1 MMNCAGSFVVVE
13 TVLMSLLSIWTIL
26 HQQPLVLTLERLT
39 LALQFGKSFGKSLE
53 KKSPDAAAVSGLWRF
68 SHPPFAQGE
77 SSLRYPIGPKA
88 VGIRGRIISESGFG
102 LRCTGFP
109 NG

>member
-1 MMNCAGSFVVVE
+1 MDN
-13 TVLMSLLSIWTIL
+13 
-26 HQQPLVLTLERLT
+26 LTSTAIGIDLGTTNSCVAVWKKLWKK
-39 LALQFGKSFGKSLE
+39 FGKKDPGCGGR
-53 KKSPDAAAVSGLWRF
+53 SGLWRF